1 MSILRN
7 NSLYICLGNSS
18 KLTIKLI
25 FSMIEVQV
33 YVNLEAFNSHK
44 SVFGRMVQCPDVF
57 DFRGF
62 ESSMRSVFG
71 NDCVTVYK
79 CTK

>member
-1 MSILRN
+1 
-7 NSLYICLGNSS
+7 
-18 KLTIKLI
+18 
-25 FSMIEVQV
+25 MIEVQV
-33 YVNLEAFNSHK
+33 YMNKEAYLNNK

-79 CTK
+79 CSL

>member
-1 MSILRN
+1 MSCIVIV
-7 NSLYICLGNSS
+7 LYLFNY
-18 KLTIKLI
+18 I
-25 FSMIEVQV
+25 FVMIEVQV
-33 YVNLEAFNSHK
+33 YMNKEAYLNNK

-79 CTK
+79 CSL

>member
-1 MSILRN
+1 
-7 NSLYICLGNSS
+7 
-18 KLTIKLI
+18 
-25 FSMIEVQV
+25 MIEVQV
-33 YVNLEAFNSHK
+33 YLNMIDFNSGK
-44 SVFGRMVQCPDVF
+44 SVFVRMLQCPEVF

-71 NDCVTVYK
+71 IDCVTVYK

>member
-1 MSILRN
+1 
-7 NSLYICLGNSS
+7 
-18 KLTIKLI
+18 
-25 FSMIEVQV
+25 MIEVQV
-33 YVNLEAFNSHK
+33 YLNMTAFNSGK